1 MIERAADT
9 YATIVCRAPDEVAP
23 GLVPR
28 GLPAG
33 ELDALLRRDRRTAE
47 GDLVPPGRHTPE
59 RRSHGRP
66 AGCRPSRGAHPVL
79 RGLLPAAWSRDR
91 AARRARRPPA
101 GVVGRGRSP
110 GELDREPAWW
120 RQVYACAG
128 PRDRGSRCPRRAACP
143 PCGRTHGSWRAR
155 RLPADPRHRR
165 EIGATLGLRI
175 VHPTPRIHCSSG
187 SVPLPQCRALLQDPA
202 VQAAVAGE
210 GFGDPE
216 ATRDAVLALVEAA
229 DLAPGEHS
237 WLGQLSRRRADRR
250 GSGAG
255 GFVAAAA
262 RRGRTRG
269 RPGRAGTGG
278 TDRRSWP
285 RVSSMAS
292 RCCALRTW
300 SSTPPGSTPMSSIST
315 TWSDGSPT

>member
-1 MIERAADT
+1 MRPSDAVTVDP
-9 YATIVCRAPDEVAP
+9 PDA
-23 GLVPR
+23 
-28 GLPAG
+28 
-33 ELDALLRRDRRTAE
+33 ALLEVLT
-47 GDLVPPGRHTPE
+47 
-59 RRSHGRP
+59 
-66 AGCRPSRGAHPVL
+66 VL

-91 AARRARRPPA
+91 AALDVLGVRRLELSDVVDLLGARPRASLVAA
-101 GVVGRGRSP
+101 GVRRVRR
-110 GELDREPAWW
+110 LATVDRDALGALPVPLA
-120 RQVYACAG
+120 
-128 PRDRGSRCPRRAACP
+128 D
-143 PCGRTHGSWRAR
+143 GRTVRGVRGAY
-155 RLPADPRHRR
+155 LPTPGIDV

-187 SVPLPQCRALLQDPA
+187 SVPLAMPRALLQDPA

-237 WLGQLSRRRADRR
+237 WLGQLSSSRADRR

-255 GFVAAAA
+255 GFVARPLLDEDALEVVPDELA
-262 RRGRTRG
+262 R
-269 RPGRAGTGG
+269 GG

-292 RCCALRTW
+292 RCCALADVVLDPAGIDTDVIDLDDVERWVTDVNGTVG
-300 SSTPPGSTPMSSIST
+300 SESPLPPVLAELTAVRDST
-315 TWSDGSPT
+315 